1 MRDLLFSDKLSLS
14 VGPEAQIKFGSGSQ
28 ILLC

>member
-1 MRDLLFSDKLSLS
+1 MRYLLFSDKLFLS
-14 VGPEAQIKFGSGSQ
+14 AGPEAQMKFGSGSQ